1 MLARLW
7 LHSQE
12 MPERWAL
19 AHSARREER
28 LEAAQRALRPT
39 WDLRLV
45 PVALSAWGAAL
56 LGTSQSES
64 VGAALGAVLEVDLL
78 LLVAAGL
85 AMVLLVAVFA
95 RRSGRRLPGG
105 AAPGSP
111 RGRTLAAL
119 LPTAALCVVVV
130 ACVLLRAGTQQLA
143 AAEDMRGMDADAQ
156 RVVVEVTDRP
166 VTWQSATASSFG
178 PGPVEV
184 GEASSGVVV
193 PVRLSSGARAT
204 VFAQDGRWASLRS
217 GDRAEAVVSA
227 PEIEQTDL
235 QLRSTGPPQPMT
247 EAQDRPSLLETATE
261 RFALAAQARGPDAA
275 GLLPG
280 MTYGDRSGLD
290 TGLEKAMK
298 VTGLT
303 HLTAVSGSNCALVM
317 ALAGQLALGL
327 GARRRV
333 CVMIGLGALGL
344 FVVLV
349 GPDPSVLRAAVMGA
363 VAALAV
369 LSGRGPVSLA
379 ALSTAM
385 CVLLVIDPG
394 LGPDFGFALSVC
406 ATAGIVVTARPLTRV
421 LEHLMPTVLAIVL
434 AVPLVA
440 QLWCGP
446 VLALLTPTVATYA
459 VPANVIA
466 APVVPLITVLGLA
479 ALILLGLGGPVGE
492 ALGSALLEPGSWAVG
507 VIARSARFF
516 AGLPGSTAP
525 WLGPPAGPV
534 LMLILSAG
542 TVVALH
548 RLDARWLERSRVGEV
563 RSGPAPG
570 PVSEAA
576 WIRARRRERAW
587 RSAGL
592 IVIATGIA
600 ALVAVL
606 RWPDQHAE
614 QWSVLACDVG
624 QGDAVLLRGRQDDRE
639 STVLIDA
646 GPDPGAL
653 RGCLKDAGVERLDL
667 LVLTHDHADHVAG
680 AEGLGQ
686 FVEIDRVWWS
696 SASGRAPEEL
706 VGLDDRAARPTIGQR
721 FEGAG
726 LELLVL
732 APDPATTRISPESED
747 ENNASIVLRAEVSDG
762 SQRFSMLAAGDL
774 EESGAGALLRTDPSV
789 LDVDLLKVSHHG
801 ARNGGVAIIDAA
813 SPSLALASVGADNDY
828 GHPHPVITEHL
839 AQGSI
844 PLARTDRMGAVA
856 IHVQDGALVAQTT
869 G

>member
-85 AMVLLVAVFA
+85 AMVLLMAVFA

-119 LPTAALCVVVV
+119 LPTAALCAVVVV
-130 ACVLLRAGTQQLA
+130 CVLLRAGTQQLA

-178 PGPVEV
+178 PGPEEV

-193 PVRLSSGARAT
+193 PVRLNSGARAT

-303 HLTAVSGSNCALVM
+303 HLTAVSG
-317 ALAGQLALGL
+317 
-327 GARRRV
+327 
-333 CVMIGLGALGL
+333 
-344 FVVLV
+344 
-349 GPDPSVLRAAVMGA
+349 D
-363 VAALAV
+363 
-369 LSGRGPVSLA
+369 
-379 ALSTAM
+379 
-385 CVLLVIDPG
+385 
-394 LGPDFGFALSVC
+394 
-406 ATAGIVVTARPLTRV
+406 IVT
-421 LEHLMPTVLAIVL
+421 
-434 AVPLVA
+434 
-440 QLWCGP
+440 Q
-446 VLALLTPTVATYA
+446 
-459 VPANVIA
+459 
-466 APVVPLITVLGLA
+466 
-479 ALILLGLGGPVGE
+479 GG
-492 ALGSALLEPGSWAVG
+492 GSPY
-507 VIARSARFF
+507 
-516 AGLPGSTAP
+516 
-525 WLGPPAGPV
+525 
-534 LMLILSAG
+534 
-542 TVVALH
+542 
-548 RLDARWLERSRVGEV
+548 
-563 RSGPAPG
+563 
-570 PVSEAA
+570 
-576 WIRARRRERAW
+576 
-587 RSAGL
+587 
-592 IVIATGIA
+592 
-600 ALVAVL
+600 
-606 RWPDQHAE
+606 
-614 QWSVLACDVG
+614 
-624 QGDAVLLRGRQDDRE
+624 E
-639 STVLIDA
+639 S
-646 GPDPGAL
+646 
-653 RGCLKDAGVERLDL
+653 
-667 LVLTHDHADHVAG
+667 
-680 AEGLGQ
+680 
-686 FVEIDRVWWS
+686 
-696 SASGRAPEEL
+696 
-706 VGLDDRAARPTIGQR
+706 
-721 FEGAG
+721 
-726 LELLVL
+726 
-732 APDPATTRISPESED
+732 
-747 ENNASIVLRAEVSDG
+747 
-762 SQRFSMLAAGDL
+762 
-774 EESGAGALLRTDPSV
+774 
-789 LDVDLLKVSHHG
+789 
-801 ARNGGVAIIDAA
+801 
-813 SPSLALASVGADNDY
+813 
-828 GHPHPVITEHL
+828 
-839 AQGSI
+839 
-844 PLARTDRMGAVA
+844 
-856 IHVQDGALVAQTT
+856 
-869 G
+869 